1 MDNVLNY
8 TPEEKKIE
16 WLFQDFSFQLPKYV
30 GQLLEIDNSMK
41 ISVISARMDL
51 ILSKQIVP
59 VYVKKEDVYKI
70 LILLKKSDNTF
81 LLDFCCGEQKTIPDQ
96 KELNMINIWCEE
108 KQIILSK
115 GVRL

>member
-1 MDNVLNY
+1 MKLGLEYDNKTKSL
-8 TPEEKKIE
+8 E
-16 WLFQDFSFQLPKYV
+16 WQFQDYAFLLPETLE
-30 GQLLEIDNSMK
+30 QLLEIDCILQ
-41 ISVISARMDL
+41 ISTSRARMDL

-115 GVRL
+115 GVRR

>member
-16 WLFQDFSFQLPKYV
+16 WQFKDYSFQLSEYV
-30 GQLLEIDNSMK
+30 EQLLEIDNSMK
-41 ISVISARMDL
+41 ISVIRARMDL

>member
-1 MDNVLNY
+1 MDDELCY
-8 TPEEKKIE
+8 TNEEKDVE
-16 WLFQDFSFQLPKYV
+16 WQFQEYSFLLPETLD
-30 GQLLEIDNSMK
+30 QLLEIDCALQ
-41 ISVISARMDL
+41 ISANRARMDL

-108 KQIILSK
+108 KQITLSK